1 MVWFGAGPA
10 HRVRGPRLDP
20 SGEAL
25 MSSLTGEGKSN
36 RGRWPL
42 IALVAVFIAPVLVAY
57 FWQSTG
63 YVNRGQLIEPP
74 RLVSDLA
81 MYMIDGRATALSS
94 LRGKWTYVYFSHE
107 VCDQTCNAVI
117 EALVRIRLSRGKHKD
132 RIQFLVTIVSP
143 SAPPSSDERVSHP
156 AALTG
161 YIEDSALG
169 RWREAFGVEG
179 LVPPEAGRIYLLDPL
194 GYLMMS
200 YPLAIDPNDIRK
212 DLARLMRVSRVG

>member
-1 MVWFGAGPA
+1 MVWFGAGSA
-10 HRVRGPRLDP
+10 YRVRGPRLDT

-25 MSSLTGEGKSN
+25 MSGLAGEGKSH
-36 RGRWPL
+36 RGRWAL
-42 IALVAVFIAPVLVAY
+42 IALVAVFIAPVLVAF
-57 FWQSTG
+57 FWQPTG

-81 MYMIDGRATALSS
+81 MHMINGRATALSS
-94 LRGKWTYVYFSHE
+94 LKGKWTYVYFSHE

-117 EALVRIRLSRGKHKD
+117 ESLVRIRLSRGKHKH
-132 RIQFLVTIVSP
+132 RIQFLVAIVSP
-143 SAPPSSDERVSHP
+143 SAPPSDERVSHS
-156 AALTG
+156 AVRTA
-161 YIEDSALG
+161 YIEKSALG
-169 RWREAFGVEG
+169 RWRKAFGVEDSA
-179 LVPPEAGRIYLLDPL
+179 PPEAGRIYLLDPL

>member
-1 MVWFGAGPA
+1 
-10 HRVRGPRLDP
+10 
-20 SGEAL
+20 
-25 MSSLTGEGKSN
+25 MSSLAGEGKPR

-42 IALVAVFIAPVLVAY
+42 IALVAVFIAPVLVGF

-94 LRGKWTYVYFSHE
+94 LRGKWTYVYFSRE

-117 EALVRIRLSRGKHKD
+117 ESLVRIRLSRGKHKG
-132 RIQFLVTIVSP
+132 RIQCLVAIVSP
-143 SAPPSSDERVSHP
+143 SAPPSSNQRVSHS
-156 AALTG
+156 AALTA
-161 YIEDSALG
+161 YIDNSALG

-179 LVPPEAGRIYLLDPL
+179 SAPPEAGRIYLLDPL

-212 DLARLMRVSRVG
+212 DLARLMRVSRIG

>member
-25 MSSLTGEGKSN
+25 MSSLTGEGKSR

-42 IALVAVFIAPVLVAY
+42 IALVAVFIAPVLVAF

-63 YVNRGQLIEPP
+63 YVNRGRLIEPP

-81 MYMIDGRATALSS
+81 MNMIDGRAMVLSS
-94 LRGKWTYVYFSHE
+94 LTGKWTYVYFSHE

-117 EALVRIRLSRGKHKD
+117 ESLVRIRLSRGKHKD
-132 RIQFLVTIVSP
+132 RIQFLVAIVSP
-143 SAPPSSDERVSHP
+143 SAPPSSDESVSHP
-156 AALTG
+156 TALTA
-161 YIEDSALG
+161 YIEKSALG
-169 RWREAFGVEG
+169 RWRKAFGVEG
-179 LVPPEAGRIYLLDPL
+179 SAPPEAGRIYLLDPL